1 MQLSEELLNKLDEE
15 SEKTWDKIELKN
27 FLFPLIELTYKYE
40 NFDELVIPDEPVYHS
55 SAPLIQIID
64 DDVSMLIL
72 LKDVLEEKGWM
83 VMTHTNPEKAV
94 KQYFEMKPDCLI
106 LDIQLPHKDG
116 FQVLQEIQEHNEKHF
131 IPTIMISIKNNKQ
144 VRIEAYQKG
153 ADDFFKKPIDIE
165 EFVAKVDRHLQRKKI
180 FDQSVL
186 IDELTQVYNRKYL
199 VDSLPR
205 FFQDFKRT
213 GQAFSICIVD
223 IDFFKKI
230 NDTYGH
236 LMGDQ
241 VLRDFAQYL
250 KQNIRSLDMVYRY
263 GGEEFVIVF
272 PKTTSEEAKG
282 RLNELI
288 KGFSQNDIY
297 P

>member
-15 SEKTWDKIELKN
+15 SEKAWGKIELKN
-27 FLFPLIELTYKYE
+27 FLFALIELTYKYE

-106 LDIQLPHKDG
+106 LDIQLPQKDG
-116 FQVLQEIQEHNEKHF
+116 FQVLQEIQEHNEKYF
-131 IPTIMISIKNNKQ
+131 IPTIMISVKNNKQ
-144 VRIEAYQKG
+144 VRIKAYQNG

-186 IDELTQVYNRKYL
+186 IDELTQVYNRKFL

-213 GQAFSICIVD
+213 RQAIF
-223 IDFFKKI
+223 
-230 NDTYGH
+230 H
-236 LMGDQ
+236 L
-241 VLRDFAQYL
+241 
-250 KQNIRSLDMVYRY
+250 YR
-263 GGEEFVIVF
+263 
-272 PKTTSEEAKG
+272 
-282 RLNELI
+282 
-288 KGFSQNDIY
+288 
-297 P
+297 